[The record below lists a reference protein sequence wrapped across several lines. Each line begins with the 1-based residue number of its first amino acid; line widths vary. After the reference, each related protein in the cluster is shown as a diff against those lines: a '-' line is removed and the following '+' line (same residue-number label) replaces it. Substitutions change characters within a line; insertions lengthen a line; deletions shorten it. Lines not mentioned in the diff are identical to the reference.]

1 MILTIVGQISNEVK
15 ISNKV
20 EISNRSARETQPC
33 GSRVREQLTGD
44 ETESVPLYSWIVS
57 RDNLVIAINST
68 IVIVLISS
76 TSIHR

>member
-1 MILTIVGQISNEVK
+1 MNLKLAIK
-15 ISNKV
+15 YK
-20 EISNRSARETQPC
+20 ISNRSARETQPS
-33 GSRVREQLTGD
+33 GSTVREQLTGD

>member
-1 MILTIVGQISNEVK
+1 MNLNLAIK
-15 ISNKV
+15 YK
-20 EISNRSARETQPC
+20 ISNRSARETQPC